1 MQPLVIDLKFRLGE
15 TCSHIGAL
23 LFLIA
28 EQVVSGKN
36 LPEDL
41 SAKQLISYVLGK
53 IQRVSV
59 I

>member
-1 MQPLVIDLKFRLGE
+1 MQPLIDLKFRLGE

>member
-1 MQPLVIDLKFRLGE
+1 MQPFVIDLKFRLGE

-41 SAKQLISYVLGK
+41 SAKQLISYMLGK

>member
-1 MQPLVIDLKFRLGE
+1 MQPFVIDLKFRLGE

>member
-1 MQPLVIDLKFRLGE
+1 MQPFVIDLKFRLGE

-23 LFLIA
+23 LFLIE